1 MQSLVLERARTAQRR
16 LRQARENVTL
26 AARGLESAELL
37 HELLAL
43 DAQQRLHDLLDSDRQ
58 QRTTA
63 SDVHASGVFSSDFY
77 FLAPA
82 EDKRGQ
88 DGLCVS
94 VDPETLA
101 LNVQTVP
108 RESVQG
114 SVDTFILDFNGLQR
128 SVGVCYANAGKV
140 LFSSSML

>member
-1 MQSLVLERARTAQRR
+1 MLTVPEYNINAKQREFAGHPGR
-16 LRQARENVTL
+16 VF
-26 AARGLESAELL
+26 
-37 HELLAL
+37 
-43 DAQQRLHDLLDSDRQ
+43 DVDLS
-58 QRTTA
+58 
-63 SDVHASGVFSSDFY
+63 
-77 FLAPA
+77 
-82 EDKRGQ
+82 Q

-114 SVDTFILDFNGLQR
+114 SVDTFIVDFNALQR